1 MTTLR
6 NQQIE
11 LAKLVIHP
19 NNVRSD
25 QDYDEDGIKALACNI
40 AAFGLFQN
48 LVVQPLDARNYGV
61 LGGGRRLKALQHLDA
76 SDQLDLPKIPCRVV
90 SKDMPWQTAISLAE
104 NAMQERMN
112 PIDEYDAFAAM
123 VDQGQTSEKI
133 AEAFGITVR
142 QVTERLRYGRVHP
155 AIRAAARNSDITL
168 DALKAFAAHP
178 CQETQKRVFDDLST
192 KGAVHDWSVRHRL
205 KEADI
210 VRGDPIAQFV
220 ADDYRARDGQ
230 VIPALF
236 DDETVLCDR
245 GLIEAIALE
254 KLQAQAGEIAAAH
267 GFAWAEGRMALDYGE
282 LSTFGRIYPER
293 GKYDD
298 EDAAR
303 LEAIR
308 SELETLDGKIG
319 EAKDD
324 DAPAALETACRKLE
338 EEAEQIERACERYD
352 PERAA
357 SAGVIVA
364 FSAHGPEVHAGLIR
378 PGDQVS
384 TAADSKTEEDVPKK
398 KEFALSRTLVED
410 LGVERADAVAASL
423 LEQPDLAQ
431 DALLFAIAGQA
442 LAQDLAMPDI
452 ELRCRQADRCHSR
465 PEARDAVT
473 LKVIEDAHRDLDLSW
488 LDQGLSE
495 GERFLAFQSLE
506 PTMKGRIAAWCLGAL
521 ISSSMVDGSDCHARD
536 SFIQILAAIA
546 LPDIRTRWVP
556 AEANYWSR
564 VTKGHMLDLLRE
576 FGMSNAIDDM
586 RSAKKTTLATYM
598 SRLFAAPFTTLTP
611 DQDAAVRVWAP
622 DSMHTVEPASEETDG
637 EDAIAA

>member
-11 LAKLVIHP
+11 LTKLVIHP
-19 NNVRSD
+19 NNVHGD
-25 QDYDEDGIKALACNI
+25 QDYDDDGIKALARNI

-48 LVVQPLDARNYGV
+48 LVVQPLDAGNYGV
-61 LGGGRRLKALQHLDA
+61 LGGGRRLKALQHLA
-76 SDQLDLPKIPCRVV
+76 VSDQLDLPKVPCRVV

-155 AIRAAARNSDITL
+155 AIRTAARNSDITL
-168 DALKAFAAHP
+168 DALKAFAVHP

-210 VRGDPIAQFV
+210 VLGDPIARFV
-220 ADDYRARDGQ
+220 ADDYQARDGE

-245 GLIEAIALE
+245 GLVETIAIE
-254 KLQAQAGEIAAAH
+254 KLQAKADEIAATH
-267 GFAWAEGRMALDYGE
+267 GFAWAEGRMTLDYGE
-282 LSTFGRIYPER
+282 VSTFGRIYPER
-293 GKYDD
+293 GEPGG

-308 SELETLDGKIG
+308 NELETLDRKIG

-324 DAPAALETACRKLE
+324 DALAALESACRQLE
-338 EEAEQIERACERYD
+338 EEAERACERYD

-378 PGDQVS
+378 PDDRVS
-384 TAADSKTEEDVPKK
+384 TMSDSKAEEDAPKK
-398 KEFALSRTLVED
+398 KDFALSRTLVED

-423 LEQPDLAQ
+423 LDQPDLAQ
-431 DALLFAIAGQA
+431 DGLLFAIASQV
-442 LAQDLAMPDI
+442 LAQDLAIADI
-452 ELRCRQADRCHSR
+452 EIRCRAADRSHSR
-465 PEARDAVT
+465 PEARDAAT
-473 LKVIEDAHRDLDLSW
+473 QKVVEDTHRDLELSW
-488 LDQGLSE
+488 LDQGLSA
-495 GERFLAFQSLE
+495 GQQFLAFQCLE
-506 PTMKGRIAAWCLGAL
+506 PTMKGRIAAWCLGTL
-521 ISSSMVDGSDCHARD
+521 VSPGVVDGSEHRGRD
-536 SFIQILAAIA
+536 SFVQTLAAIA
-546 LPDIRTRWVP
+546 LPDIRTRWLP
-556 AEANYWSR
+556 TEANYWSR
-564 VTKGHMLDLLRE
+564 VTKGHMLDLLRK
-576 FGMSNAIDDM
+576 FGMSDAADDM
-586 RSAKKTTLATYM
+586 RSAKKTTLSAHM
-598 SRLFAAPFTTLTP
+598 SRLFATPFKTLAP
-611 DQDAAVRVWAP
+611 DQDAVVRA
-622 DSMHTVEPASEETDG
+622 
-637 EDAIAA
+637 